1 MIFEDG
7 AHYEGEFKAA
17 GKFNGKGVLT
27 LSSGDKIE
35 GSLSGSWNEG
45 VKISAGTLHLSMSK
59 EAIKK
64 PKSFGKFCISGNLKW
79 KAIFRLCYQILGIP
93 ETTSKNNNKIP
104 DTSKVWNNVAV
115 YISNSHFDLHK
126 HDKKNRK
133 QIHQEQLDLIPQF
146 CRETIDSKSFKELRH
161 YLMKVSQY
169 YIILQPIRVT
179 IRNTFL

>member
-1 MIFEDG
+1 MIFEDN

-17 GKFNGKGVLT
+17 GKFSGKGVLT

-45 VKISAGTLHLSMSK
+45 IKISAGTLHLSMNK

-64 PKSFGKFCISGNLKW
+64 PKSFGNFCISGNSKW

-93 ETTSKNNNKIP
+93 EITSKNNNKIP
-104 DTSKVWNNVAV
+104 DTSRVWNNVAV
-115 YISNSHFDLHK
+115 FISSSRNKNDR
-126 HDKKNRK
+126 KNRK

-146 CRETIDSKSFKELRH
+146 CRENIDSKSFKELRL
-161 YLMKVSQY
+161 YLMKVGS
-169 YIILQPIRVT
+169 ILYSHMIHYMLLQ
-179 IRNTFL
+179 